1 MAGYALSFFLLYGLA
16 EVFLPAQAELT
27 ACRSTLVLTCNNR
40 AVIVGA
46 PEQESD
52 RREIEKVLNCA
63 AVEAVDAFLIIRK
76 PEDDGLTVL
85 KMRQQHQ
92 PQVMAATVPL
102 DAFDLTNNSYQL
114 GSHNIDFWN
123 EWTLHTGENGAILS
137 NGRCSAALLSSL
149 SENCEADAVFW
160 EKYVCRISENM
171 EWNLSWDGQPRLIFE
186 VE

>member
-1 MAGYALSFFLLYGLA
+1 M
-16 EVFLPAQAELT
+16 Q
-27 ACRSTLVLTCNNR
+27 
-40 AVIVGA
+40 
-46 PEQESD
+46 
-52 RREIEKVLNCA
+52 K
-63 AVEAVDAFLIIRK
+63 
-76 PEDDGLTVL
+76 
-85 KMRQQHQ
+85 QHQ

-123 EWTLHTGENGAILS
+123 EWTLHTEENGAILS

-171 EWNLSWDGQPRLIFE
+171 EWNLSWDGHPRLIFE